1 MKAKLLDREQ
11 ELQLITK
18 MFLERSNTLFGQIE
32 SDKAFSP
39 AILVAQAP
47 GAGKSHFLAA
57 LGEELP
63 MLYDSDGR
71 NQTPIVSAFTYNSK
85 MTDDIENLKTDLALR
100 ILYGAARHMSRT
112 TYRWSEFLKTWKS
125 RETDSIDIDA
135 VEILRRWYG
144 DRPVVILADEVGK
157 SKDEAL
163 VRQELCRAMDRWGGQ
178 VFVVMSALTN
188 YAAAMEMFRRS
199 NRGVYIST
207 LTVLG
212 TDANDLLSQTL
223 LHLPQNRGI
232 KRCIL
237 EYRSALSWG
246 ATGGYAR
253 AIEEMAKYVS
263 NSGEGLRAGV
273 VSGATEHLRT
283 VGPLPP
289 EFSTKDLETLLE
301 MWERQDCPFGSL
313 LDITNLMPEATY
325 EGRVL
330 IDSVSRGRMQARYL
344 PTVASWHAASFLT
357 SVWKRDKNMPPRCAK
372 LQGLAG
378 SAYKNKVDA
387 IDKSSDEETMKQ
399 ASSYFTEVVAAFAVM
414 FAIVKKYEK
423 LPQVLRESQSACN
436 TICDISFDDSLS
448 QKKELATQS
457 PADAG
462 EKLASFLGKAMELSQ
477 QKGKEQ
483 PFLVIMAPPNCKA
496 IDFLIFCQEHSKF
509 VAVQVKSNT
518 VTEPKAQN
526 MQKAALLQAGKDI
539 SSASASLQPAA
550 FLAIVGS
557 NYTEMEDTEMADTF
571 LLQREDL
578 VALIP
583 PFLRQLSGLAAGV
596 QSVAGEDA

>member
-1 MKAKLLDREQ
+1 MKML
-11 ELQLITK
+11 
-18 MFLERSNTLFGQIE
+18 LERAKELKGRSC

-63 MLYDSDGR
+63 MLYDLDGR
-71 NQTPIVSAFTYNSK
+71 NQTPIVSAFTYNSR
-85 MTDDIENLKTDLALR
+85 MADDIENLKTDLALR
-100 ILYGAARHMSRT
+100 VLFGAAWHMSGT
-112 TYRWSEFLKTWKS
+112 KCEWGEFLDKWKTS
-125 RETDSIDIDA
+125 LEMNSIDMRLA
-135 VEILRRWYG
+135 VEILRTWYG

-157 SKDEAL
+157 SNDEAF
-163 VRQELCRAMDRWGGQ
+163 VREELCRAMFSWGGQ

-199 NRGVYIST
+199 NRFVYIST

-357 SVWKRDKNMPPRCAK
+357 SVWQRYKNMPPRCAK